1 MSKTILI
8 VDDDVRML
16 QMLKI
21 NLIQEGFQV
30 LTAKNG
36 REAIITLRHE
46 NPDLIILD
54 LMMPHMDGYT
64 FMHQHPA
71 SPTRPIIMLTAKVE
85 EMEKILG
92 LELGADDYMT
102 KPFSVRELI
111 ARVRAQLRRV
121 EKITSKQHL
130 ARPIL
135 HVAHLT
141 LDRESRIVTVNGE
154 RIELTRSEFTI
165 LEKFMQA
172 PKRVY
177 SRRELIIDIQG
188 NAIDGFERSIDVHIR
203 NLRLKIEP
211 DPGRPQYIESVY
223 GVGYR
228 FMGGA
233 V

>member
-1 MSKTILI
+1 MPKTILVI
-8 VDDDVRML
+8 DDDVRML

-36 REAIITLRHE
+36 REALTTLRHE
-46 NPDLIILD
+46 TPDLIILD
-54 LMMPHMDGYT
+54 LMMPVIDGYT
-64 FMHQHPA
+64 FMHQHTS
-71 SPTRPIIMLTAKVE
+71 SPTTPIIMLTAKVE
-85 EMEKILG
+85 EMEKVLG
-92 LELGADDYMT
+92 LELGADDYIT

-111 ARVRAQLRRV
+111 ARVRAQLRRI
-121 EKITSKQHL
+121 EKITSERHL

-141 LDRESRIVTVNGE
+141 LDSESRIVTVDGE

-165 LEKFMQA
+165 LEKFM
-172 PKRVY
+172 RVPRRVF
-177 SRRELIIDIQG
+177 SRRELIVDIQG

-211 DPGRPQYIESVY
+211 DPSQPQYIESVY
-223 GVGYR
+223 GIGYR

>member
-1 MSKTILI
+1 MSKTILVI
-8 VDDDVRML
+8 DDDVRML
-16 QMLKI
+16 QMLKV

-30 LTAKNG
+30 LTAQNG
-36 REAIITLRHE
+36 REAIILLRQE

-54 LMMPHMDGYT
+54 LMMPQMDGYT
-64 FMHQHPA
+64 FMHQHPP

-85 EMEKILG
+85 EVEKILG

-121 EKITSKQHL
+121 EKITSEQHM
-130 ARPIL
+130 AQPTL

-141 LDRESRIVTVNGE
+141 LNSESRLVTVNGE

-165 LEKFMQA
+165 LEKFLRA

-188 NAIDGFERSIDVHIR
+188 SAIDGFERSIDVHIR

-211 DPGRPQYIESVY
+211 DPSRPRYIESVY

-233 V
+233 I